1 MQENYY
7 FSPSSINN
15 TVDENHHEE
24 VNYDFCMPWQNSN
37 SHEKS

>member
-1 MQENYY
+1 MQVNYY

-15 TVDENHHEE
+15 TVNEIQNEE

-37 SHEKS
+37 SDEKS

>member
-15 TVDENHHEE
+15 TVNEIKNEE
-24 VNYDFCMPWQNSN
+24 VNYNFCMPWQNSN
-37 SHEKS
+37 SDEKS